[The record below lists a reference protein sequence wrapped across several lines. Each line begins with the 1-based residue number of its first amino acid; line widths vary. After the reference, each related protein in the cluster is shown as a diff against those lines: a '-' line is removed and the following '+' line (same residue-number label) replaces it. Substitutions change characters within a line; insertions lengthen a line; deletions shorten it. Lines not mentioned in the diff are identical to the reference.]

1 MQNEFIDKIADRKIK
16 HILEMNDEGARKATL
31 AKMRRGIGRL
41 PGELPELWSLIMGNI
56 DESNERFE
64 TALFNSLTLFAWH
77 QQGHD
82 REPMHQNGM
91 SMGKAAAYLV
101 FRDESG
107 DIEKAKERI
116 IKKFS
121 IITSSGDT
129 IELFNHVKGMVS
141 LLRSKDIP
149 LDYGDL
155 AKAFY
160 FSSDRDALAKIYLS
174 WGRDFY
180 GELNKNNEETDT
192 EEETDE

>member
-1 MQNEFIDKIADRKIK
+1 MQNEYIDKIADRKIK
-16 HILEMNDEGARKATL
+16 HILEMPDDGARKATL

-41 PGELPELWSLIMGNI
+41 PGELPELWSLIMG
-56 DESNERFE
+56 DVNECFE
-64 TALFNSLTLFAWH
+64 TALFHALTLFAWH
-77 QQGHD
+77 QQGQD
-82 REPMHQNGM
+82 REEPMHKTGM

-107 DIEKAKERI
+107 DKKAAEERV
-116 IKKFS
+116 IKRFS
-121 IITSSGDT
+121 IITSSCDT

-155 AKAFY
+155 ANAFY
-160 FSSDRDALAKIYLS
+160 QSSDRDALAKIYLR

-180 GELNKNNEETDT
+180 GELNKNKKETDT